1 MVVENRLNEE
11 SVWTFK
17 LPDIQPHSIGM
28 PHLVFD
34 NRVDIY
40 LMRRSGATLQEIG
53 DHLGRSA
60 STIGREL
67 KRNTLPDGSYHPN
80 HAQEL
85 AAMRQ
90 RRPSVVSKLEQHPE
104 LLAVVKEKLLL
115 CWSPEQ
121 ISGWL
126 KVEDFEFQISPQTIY
141 RFLEQLDK
149 NDVLRHSMRRRGK
162 RNRKQNS
169 KFVRSNI
176 LNRVSIHDRPKL
188 VEKRKRI
195 GDWELDLVRCH
206 RASGYLITAVDRMT
220 GYTLVR
226 KVARRCSEMVMKGI
240 LKMFQNIERHKIKT
254 FTFDNGTE
262 FFYHS
267 ILTRALKVK
276 VYFADPYNSGQRGT
290 NENTNGLLRQY
301 FPKTMNYQ
309 SISYQA
315 VNKAQDALNS
325 RPRLRLKFQT
335 PASRF
340 K

>member
-17 LPDIQPHSIGM
+17 LPNIQPHSIGM

-121 ISGWL
+121 VSGWL

-176 LNRVSIHDRPKL
+176 CLLYTSPSPRDR
-188 VEKRKRI
+188 
-195 GDWELDLVRCH
+195 G
-206 RASGYLITAVDRMT
+206 
-220 GYTLVR
+220 
-226 KVARRCSEMVMKGI
+226 
-240 LKMFQNIERHKIKT
+240 
-254 FTFDNGTE
+254 
-262 FFYHS
+262 
-267 ILTRALKVK
+267 
-276 VYFADPYNSGQRGT
+276 
-290 NENTNGLLRQY
+290 
-301 FPKTMNYQ
+301 
-309 SISYQA
+309 
-315 VNKAQDALNS
+315 
-325 RPRLRLKFQT
+325 
-335 PASRF
+335 
-340 K
+340 